1 MKDTFISEGV
11 KDGVI
16 IGLIFTLLTVIIY
29 VVDINFFGGLWYGL
43 GVFVLYLILLIIF
56 NSRFRN
62 GIGGYWSF
70 GEAFKYNFFLLL
82 TGGIINT
89 IVGILLFVVIDP
101 NASQI
106 IAENAVENTISIVE
120 KMGGDVSEIE
130 GQLDETYD
138 NTIEQFTLAG
148 QLKSFGIAILVYAV
162 IGAIFAAIFKKKKP
176 QEEYI

>member
-29 VVDINFFGGLWYGL
+29 VVDLSMFGTMWYGL
-43 GVFVLYLILLIIF
+43 GLFALYIFLLIIF

-82 TGGIINT
+82 VGGIINT
-89 IVGILLFVVIDP
+89 IVGIVLFTVIDP
-101 NASQI
+101 DAPAM
-106 IAENAVENTISIVE
+106 IAENTVESTISMVE
-120 KMGGDVSEIE
+120 KFGGDASQME
-130 GQLDETYD
+130 GELDETYN
-138 NTIEQFTLAG
+138 NTLEQFTLSG
-148 QLKSFGIAILVYAV
+148 QLKSFGYSILVYAV

-176 QEEYI
+176 QEDYI